1 MAIYSRF
8 KQKKQRDPLKGRHSR
23 PSTQGPMRDGC
34 TSRSA
39 AWLNSTHV
47 SLAVVDSFEHA
58 VLQVILDRTVCAAPE
73 V

>member
-1 MAIYSRF
+1 
-8 KQKKQRDPLKGRHSR
+8 
-23 PSTQGPMRDGC
+23 MRDGC